1 MTFHVTQRH
10 VRQARLIEG
19 LPEILVE
26 NRFASSRFP
35 SLALPAGHPGTE
47 AINQIFAVSA
57 QHQIGVTRKLRQSL
71 QHRQGRL
78 ELHAVIGRGRV
89 GTAELLHT
97 AVLEAN
103 QGAPASG
110 TGVAAACSVGGGSH
124 HTTSAIGL
132 SH

>member
-19 LPEILVE
+19 LPEVLVE
-26 NRFASSRFP
+26 HRFPSGRFP

-47 AINQIFAVSA
+47 AINQIFAVGA
-57 QHQIGVTRKLRQSL
+57 QHQIGVTGKLRQSL

-78 ELHAVIGRGRV
+78 ELHAVVGGGRG
-89 GTAELLHT
+89 GAAELLHT

-103 QGAPASG
+103 QSAPPSG
-110 TGVAAACSVGGGSH
+110 TGVAAACSVGGCSH
-124 HTTSAIGL
+124 DTTSAIGL